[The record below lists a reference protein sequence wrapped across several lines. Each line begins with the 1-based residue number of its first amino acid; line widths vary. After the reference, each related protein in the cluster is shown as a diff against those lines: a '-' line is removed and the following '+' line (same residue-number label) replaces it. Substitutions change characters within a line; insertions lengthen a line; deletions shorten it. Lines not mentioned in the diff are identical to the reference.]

1 MKGEERSDTTSPFSL
16 PTFVSALRSVI
27 TYIVVSL
34 YVLIAGPIGLL
45 IGVPLKSKGI
55 LYFLGHAGVGLAL
68 SLAGI
73 RYRVLGREQIPSRA
87 VVFCSNHESNV
98 DPPVLFQALHRRL
111 HILFKAELKRLP
123 ILGKVMVAGG
133 FVPVEREKKEASMAS
148 IDLAADSIRA
158 GNSFLIFPEGTR
170 SRTSELLPFK
180 KGGFIMA
187 IKAQAPIVPVAVS
200 GGRESMQKG
209 SWLVRP
215 VMVDV
220 RIGKPIET
228 SGYTL
233 DDRDQLIEIVR
244 ARIEELRQWS
254 GSPH

>member
-1 MKGEERSDTTSPFSL
+1 MTTIIA
-16 PTFVSALRSVI
+16 ALRSVL
-27 TYIVVSL
+27 TYVIVSL
-34 YVLIAGPIGLL
+34 YVLVAGPIGLL

-55 LYFLGHAGVGLAL
+55 LYFLGHGGVGLAL

-73 RYRVLGREQIPSRA
+73 RYRVHGREQIPNRA

-111 HILFKAELKRLP
+111 HILFKAELKKLP

-148 IDLAADSIRA
+148 IDSAADSIRA

-220 RIGKPIET
+220 RIGKPLET
-228 SGYTL
+228 TGYTL

>member
-1 MKGEERSDTTSPFSL
+1 MTIIA
-16 PTFVSALRSVI
+16 ALRSVL

-34 YVLIAGPIGLL
+34 YVLIAGPVGLL
-45 IGVPLKSKGI
+45 IGVPLKSQG
-55 LYFLGHAGVGLAL
+55 LQYFLGHGGVGLAL

-73 RYRVLGREQIPSRA
+73 RYRVRGRENVPGRRA

-111 HILFKAELKRLP
+111 HILFKAELKKLP

-133 FVPVEREKKEASMAS
+133 FVPVERERKEASMAS
-148 IDLAADSIRA
+148 IEVAADSIRA

-200 GGRESMQKG
+200 GGRAAMQKG
-209 SWLVRP
+209 SWFVRP

-220 RIGKPIET
+220 RIGQPVET
-228 SGYTL
+228 TGLTV
-233 DDRDQLIEIVR
+233 DDRDALIEVVR
-244 ARIEELRQWS
+244 ARIEGLRA
-254 GSPH
+254 